1 MHDLPYKK
9 NANFGFL
16 EAADFFF
23 EFNSKILDF
32 WRQKIFE
39 FNSKIFQ
46 TTFRAG
52 FPPKIEIL
60 VLRLPEK

>member
-1 MHDLPYKK
+1 MHDSLYKK
-9 NANFGFL
+9 NAYFGFL

-39 FNSKIFQ
+39 FNSKILEIEN
-46 TTFRAG
+46 FREYELEN
-52 FPPKIEIL
+52 FRE
-60 VLRLPEK
+60 